1 MKKFLPLILCFIFML
16 STVSFADISVKAD
29 SAILIEKSTG
39 KVIYEKNADK
49 KQFPAS
55 ITKILTAL
63 IVLEECELTDEVTVS
78 SNAVLSVPA
87 GSSIA
92 YLKAGEKF
100 TVEQLL
106 YAMLVPSGN
115 DAANVLA
122 EHVSGST
129 SEFVKKMNERAK
141 ELGTTNS
148 NFVTVNGLHDAEHY
162 TTARDMILITQ
173 EAVKHEI
180 FNTICATTK
189 YTMPSTDIYKQTGDN
204 PRIYESTNLLL
215 LDKSGNAN
223 TKNYYYEYATGI
235 KTGYTSQA
243 KNTLVASAKK
253 DNMELICVL
262 LNVSAG
268 ENISRYYDAKNLF
281 EYGFT
286 TFSLVPFT
294 PPAIPQIE
302 IENSNTKLE
311 VGINTNATILANTS
325 LSFENLIPKISLKQ
339 GLQAPILKDAV
350 VGTVEYE
357 INNEV
362 YSFDLIALN
371 DVSVKPTF
379 LEIAWN
385 VVKTIFKVILFI
397 LIAFVVL
404 AVIIRIIN
412 KSNKKKR
419 RNSAKRYK

>member
-1 MKKFLPLILCFIFML
+1 MKKIIPLILCFILML
-16 STVSFADISVKAD
+16 STVCFADVSVNAD
-29 SAILIEKSTG
+29 SALLIEKTTG

-63 IVLEECELTDEVTVS
+63 IVLEETELTDEVTVS

-122 EHVSGST
+122 EHVSGSI
-129 SEFVKKMNERAK
+129 SEFTKKMNQKAN
-141 ELGTTNS
+141 ELGATNS
-148 NFVTVNGLHDAEHY
+148 NFTSANGLHNNEHY
-162 TTARDMILITQ
+162 TTARDMCLITQ
-173 EAVKHEI
+173 EAIKHDI

-189 YTMPSTDIYKQTGDN
+189 YTMPDTDIYKQTGDN
-204 PRIYESTNLLL
+204 PRIYETTNLLL
-215 LDKSGNAN
+215 LDKSSSSN
-223 TKNYYYEYATGI
+223 TKNYYYEFATGI

-243 KNTLVASAKK
+243 KNTLVSSAKK

-262 LNVSAG
+262 LNVSA
-268 ENISRYYDAKNLF
+268 NDTISRYYDAKNLF
-281 EYGFT
+281 EYGFNNY
-286 TFSLVPFT
+286 SLVPFT
-294 PPAIPQIE
+294 PSVIPDID
-302 IENSNTKLE
+302 IENSNDKLK
-311 VGINTNATILANTS
+311 VSVSSNTNILTDKE

-350 VGTVEYE
+350 VGSVEYE
-357 INNEV
+357 IDNQI
-362 YSFDLIALN
+362 YQFDLIAQN
-371 DVSVKPTF
+371 EVEVKPAF
-379 LEIAWN
+379 LEIVWGI
-385 VVKTIFKVILFI
+385 VLFIFKIIVFLV
-397 LIAFVVL
+397 IAFVVL
-404 AVIIRIIN
+404 AIVIRIIN
-412 KSNKKKR
+412 KANKKKR
-419 RNSAKRYK
+419 KNSGKRYK